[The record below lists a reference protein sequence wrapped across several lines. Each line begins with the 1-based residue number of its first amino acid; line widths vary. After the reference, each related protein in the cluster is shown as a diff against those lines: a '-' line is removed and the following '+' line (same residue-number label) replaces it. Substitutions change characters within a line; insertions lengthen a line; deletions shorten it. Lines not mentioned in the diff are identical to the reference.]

1 MAVVVWLRDGDREHW
16 IGAVP
21 WAALPVGAK
30 ALCVLAAAL
39 WRLRRREGR

>member
-1 MAVVVWLRDGDREHW
+1 MLRILPTESPCR
-16 IGAVP
+16 AVP